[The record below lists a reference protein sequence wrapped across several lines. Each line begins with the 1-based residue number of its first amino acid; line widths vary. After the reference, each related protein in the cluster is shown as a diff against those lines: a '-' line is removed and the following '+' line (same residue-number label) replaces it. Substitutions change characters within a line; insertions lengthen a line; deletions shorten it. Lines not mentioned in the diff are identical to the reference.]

1 MSFFKK
7 RQNCLFVEEESYN
20 WIAPKSSVNRR
31 LIYLSILFVSAALL
45 FGLLR

>member
-1 MSFFKK
+1 MKFFKK
-7 RQNCLFVEEESYN
+7 RQNCLFVEEERHN